1 MNMRQLIIRKANY
14 LGLVALA
21 LTSACASGGGSDVPD
36 PLNFATTQ
44 EAVDSVQNL
53 IFDVGTSGFVPTTAA
68 QLPTSG
74 SVDYQ
79 GYLGIA
85 GTDDTLPPAEDFL
98 TAVGRVELS
107 ANFAG
112 AGAITGTADH
122 FIDGNDEQ
130 MTGGFTIAAT
140 SIGASGGFT
149 AQLDGTI
156 TNASDFGYT
165 YQVPMT
171 GKFVGPNVD
180 YLLAFG
186 EGDFTDDVT
195 NVVTPFQMALVAQR

>member
-1 MNMRQLIIRKANY
+1 MRQIIALESKY
-14 LGLVALA
+14 LCLVALV
-21 LTSACASGGGSDVPD
+21 LTSACASGGNGGSAD

-53 IFDVGTSGFVPTTAA
+53 LFDVDASGFVPTTAA
-68 QLPTSG
+68 QLPSSG
-74 SVDYQ
+74 SVAYQ
-79 GYLGIA
+79 GYLGIS
-85 GTDDTLPPAEDFL
+85 GTDDTLPPADDFL
-98 TAVGRVELS
+98 TAVGRVELT
-107 ANFAG
+107 ADFAG

-156 TNASDFGYT
+156 TNTSAFDYT
-165 YQVPMT
+165 YHVPMT
-171 GKFVGPNVD
+171 GGFVGPSVD
-180 YLLAFG
+180 YLGATG
-186 EGDFTDDVT
+186 GGDFTDDGT
-195 NVVTPFQMALVAQR
+195 GVVTPFQMALNAQR